1 MDSITFYS
9 HIAEIADTDVS
20 NVNPT
25 AELVSLGWSSL
36 SVISFIAFADE
47 EFGVILDARKLAACK
62 TVDDLMGLLDNK
74 VVA

>member
-1 MDSITFYS
+1 MDTSTFYS

-25 AELVSLGWSSL
+25 AELASLGWSSL
-36 SVISFIAFADE
+36 SVISFIAFADDS
-47 EFGVILDARKLAACK
+47 FGVILDARKLATCK
-62 TVDDLMGLLDNK
+62 TVGDLMELLGDK

>member
-1 MDSITFYS
+1 MDTTTFYS

-25 AELVSLGWSSL
+25 AELASLGWSSL
-36 SVISFIAFADE
+36 SVISFIAFADDN
-47 EFGVILDARKLAACK
+47 FGVILDARKLTACK
-62 TVDDLMGLLDNK
+62 TVGDLMELLDNK